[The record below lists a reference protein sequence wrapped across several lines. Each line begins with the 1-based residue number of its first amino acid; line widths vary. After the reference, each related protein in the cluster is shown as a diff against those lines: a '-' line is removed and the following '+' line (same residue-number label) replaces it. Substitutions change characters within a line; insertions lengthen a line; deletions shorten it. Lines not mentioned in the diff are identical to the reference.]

1 MENKLRGVA
10 SFDQREMMELENI
23 ILDRDFEEAY
33 NFLKEKVWERVNDMR
48 REHEEHER
56 NMAQVKSKNENN

>member
-23 ILDRDFEEAY
+23 ILDKDYEEAY
-33 NFLKEKVWERVNDMR
+33 IFLKEKVWERVNEMR
-48 REHEEHER
+48 KEHAEHER
-56 NMAQVKSKNENN
+56 NMAQVKSKPE